1 MEVMKLF
8 LNIAVV
14 VSIFFISSC
23 SNDEKKNYEPLILKK
38 NLAEK
43 VTIKGPVRAL
53 GPGKWAFALNMINKY
68 RFNLNS
74 DEEQRHM
81 QATFFVLNNKVGTQS
96 AWQNKYIS
104 NGSVRSLSSYITPEK
119 NICKIYEYIIIKNGL
134 KNYGVDTACLEN
146 NLWTFLE

>member
-14 VSIFFISSC
+14 VSIFFLSSC
-23 SNDEKKNYEPLILKK
+23 SNDKKKNYEPLILKK

-43 VTIKGPVRAL
+43 VTIKY
-53 GPGKWAFALNMINKY
+53 PGMLPFALNMYNGY

-104 NGSVRSLSSYITPEK
+104 NGSVRSLSSYMTPEK

>member
-14 VSIFFISSC
+14 VSIFFLSSC

-43 VTIKGPVRAL
+43 VTIKY
-53 GPGKWAFALNMINKY
+53 PGMLPFALNMYNGY

>member
-14 VSIFFISSC
+14 VSIFFLSSC

-43 VTIKGPVRAL
+43 VTIKSS
-53 GPGKWAFALNMINKY
+53 GKLVFALNMINKY

>member
-1 MEVMKLF
+1 MKLF

-14 VSIFFISSC
+14 VSIFFLSSC
-23 SNDEKKNYEPLILKK
+23 SNDKKKNYEPLILKK

-43 VTIKGPVRAL
+43 VTIKS
-53 GPGKWAFALNMINKY
+53 PGKLAFALNMINKY

-104 NGSVRSLSSYITPEK
+104 NGSVRSLSSYMTPEK

>member
-43 VTIKGPVRAL
+43 VKIKS
-53 GPGKWAFALNMINKY
+53 PGKLAFALNMINKY

-104 NGSVRSLSSYITPEK
+104 NGSVRSLSSYTTPEK

-146 NLWTFLE
+146 TLWTFLE

>member
-23 SNDEKKNYEPLILKK
+23 SNDKKNNNEPLILKK
-38 NLAEK
+38 DLAEK
-43 VTIKGPVRAL
+43 VYIKGSSSML
-53 GPGKWAFALNMINKY
+53 GLSINMLNNY
-68 RFNLNS
+68 RFNLNI
-74 DEEQRHM
+74 DEQQRHM

-96 AWQNKYIS
+96 IWQNKYIS
-104 NGSVRSLSSYITPEK
+104 NGSVRSLSSYTTPEK

>member
-14 VSIFFISSC
+14 VSIFFLSSC

-43 VTIKGPVRAL
+43 VTIKY
-53 GPGKWAFALNMINKY
+53 PGMLPFALNMYNGY

-104 NGSVRSLSSYITPEK
+104 NGSVRSLSSYMTPEK

>member
-14 VSIFFISSC
+14 VSIFFLSSC
-23 SNDEKKNYEPLILKK
+23 SNDKKKNYEPLILKK

-43 VTIKGPVRAL
+43 VKIKS
-53 GPGKWAFALNMINKY
+53 PGKLAFALNMINKY

>member
-1 MEVMKLF
+1 MKLF

-14 VSIFFISSC
+14 VSIFFLSSC
-23 SNDEKKNYEPLILKK
+23 SNDKKKNYEPLILKK

-43 VTIKGPVRAL
+43 VTIKS
-53 GPGKWAFALNMINKY
+53 PGKLAFALNMINKY

-81 QATFFVLNNKVGTQS
+81 RATFFVLNNKVGTQS

-104 NGSVRSLSSYITPEK
+104 NGSVRSLSSYMTPEK

-146 NLWTFLE
+146 NSWTFLE

>member
-14 VSIFFISSC
+14 VSIFFLSSC
-23 SNDEKKNYEPLILKK
+23 SNDKKKNYEPLILKK

-43 VTIKGPVRAL
+43 VTIKY
-53 GPGKWAFALNMINKY
+53 PGMLPFALNMYNGY

>member
-23 SNDEKKNYEPLILKK
+23 SNDKKKNYEPLILKK

-43 VTIKGPVRAL
+43 VTIKYSSRLPLAI
-53 GPGKWAFALNMINKY
+53 NMYNGY

-104 NGSVRSLSSYITPEK
+104 NGSVRSLSSYMTPEK

>member
-14 VSIFFISSC
+14 VSIFFLSSC
-23 SNDEKKNYEPLILKK
+23 SNDKKKNYEPLILKK

-43 VTIKGPVRAL
+43 VTIKY
-53 GPGKWAFALNMINKY
+53 PGKLPLAINMYNGY

-104 NGSVRSLSSYITPEK
+104 NGSVRSLSSYMTPEK

>member
-14 VSIFFISSC
+14 VSIFFLSSC

-43 VTIKGPVRAL
+43 VTIKY
-53 GPGKWAFALNMINKY
+53 PGMLPFAVNMYNGY

-104 NGSVRSLSSYITPEK
+104 NGSVRSLSSYMTPEK